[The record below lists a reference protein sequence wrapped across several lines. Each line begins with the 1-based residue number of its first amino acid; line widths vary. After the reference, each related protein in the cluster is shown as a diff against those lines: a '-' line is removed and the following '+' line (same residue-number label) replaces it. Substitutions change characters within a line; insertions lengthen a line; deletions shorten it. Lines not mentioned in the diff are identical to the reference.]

1 MRYKALLSY
10 PINATSLFYIDKN
23 LSPTALTSLSAASSR
38 LAAWAEAVM
47 VEATR
52 LSITRAVPEIRVPLV
67 TVSTLPRPT

>member
-1 MRYKALLSY
+1 MGHPVLCNIVLHRYETC
-10 PINATSLFYIDKN
+10 P
-23 LSPTALTSLSAASSR
+23 PLTSLSAASSR